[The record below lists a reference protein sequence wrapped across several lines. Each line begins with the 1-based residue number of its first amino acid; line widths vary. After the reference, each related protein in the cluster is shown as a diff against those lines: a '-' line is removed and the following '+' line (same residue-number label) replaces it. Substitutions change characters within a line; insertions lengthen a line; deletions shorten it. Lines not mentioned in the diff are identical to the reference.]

1 MVYVKAKAGP
11 ANVGDSALKFTV
23 HYFDKG
29 GNLTIRS
36 GGTRA
41 WRCNN
46 PGALLK
52 STYSVSKK
60 RRAIGSAGHGDY
72 EYAVYPDYETGH
84 EALVL
89 MLRGSNPS
97 KIVEVC

>member
-1 MVYVKAKAGP
+1 MVYVKEKAGP
-11 ANVGDSALKFTV
+11 ANVGDSTLKFTV

-46 PGALLK
+46 PGDADNPCWLL
-52 STYSVSKK
+52 
-60 RRAIGSAGHGDY
+60 RI
-72 EYAVYPDYETGH
+72 E
-84 EALVL
+84 
-89 MLRGSNPS
+89 PS
-97 KIVEVC
+97 KEEIALCLSEDLRDFCDKHIGKQISVEGAIFPEHTTHHP